1 MMTNVVAIK
10 LGSSNTSIFK
20 QGEGIVLFEPTLVC
34 YTGSGKEREIK
45 AFGSHAKRMMGRT
58 DEFTFVSSPIVEGRI
73 VDTDL
78 AVSMLKHFLSKVI
91 TRSLL
96 KPKIKAVVCVP
107 MGLSAKERKAYEKV
121 CFYSG
126 IQDVILVPSIMAGA
140 IGYNLPVNSPNGICV
155 VNIGGGTTDIAVISA
170 NSIITGINI
179 NVGGLVLDKAIEEKI
194 THEYKL
200 IIGKGVAEDIKEEI
214 GSLFPNDCSNN
225 EVNGVD
231 PETRLAKSIV
241 VEAKIVYD
249 AIEPFFEKIC
259 IAIKSVVNAC
269 PPNIVEDVVNNGI
282 YFMGGTSL
290 ITGAEQYF
298 RKKLNLPVII
308 EDETTAID
316 VAGAGKLLSDSK
328 LLKSISEL

>member
-1 MMTNVVAIK
+1 MTNVIAIK

-20 QGEGIVLFEPTLVC
+20 QGEGIVLIEPTLVC

-58 DEFTFVSSPIVEGRI
+58 DEFTFVSSPIKEGKI

-107 MGLSAKERKAYEKV
+107 IGLSSKERKAYEKV
-121 CFYSG
+121 CYYSG

-140 IGYNLPVNSPNGICV
+140 IGYNLPVDTPNGMCL
-155 VNIGGGTTDIAVISA
+155 VNIGGGSTDIAAISA
-170 NSIITGINI
+170 SSIITGINVNI
-179 NVGGLVLDKAIEEKI
+179 GGLVLDRAVEECLL
-194 THEYKL
+194 HEHNL
-200 IIGKGVAEDIKEEI
+200 IVGHGVAEDVKEEI
-214 GSLFPNDCSNN
+214 GSLFPNDSSSA
-225 EVNGVD
+225 EVNGID
-231 PETRLAKSIV
+231 RDTRLARSVV
-241 VEAKIVYD
+241 VEAATIHK
-249 AIEPFFEKIC
+249 AIEPYFEKLVH
-259 IAIKSVVNAC
+259 AIKSVINAC
-269 PPNIVEDVVNNGI
+269 PPNIVEDIVNSGI
-282 YFMGGTSL
+282 FLMGGTSL

-298 RKKLNLPVII
+298 RKNLNLPIVIQ
-308 EDETTAID
+308 DETTAID

-328 LLKSISEL
+328 LLKIISEL